1 MKTKL
6 NTMYLTSK
14 NGHFGAVIYSLSDVI
29 KYHNEGFI
37 VYQPIFTDYGSLT
50 IPTQSKTK
58 KLFDSNKLLEME
70 FRNNVPYWNNKPL
83 TKTVAD
89 DYY

>member
-1 MKTKL
+1 
-6 NTMYLTSK
+6 MYLTSK
-14 NGHFGAVIYSLSDVI
+14 NGHFGRVVYSLNDVI

-89 DYY
+89 DY